1 MRKLRLQPMYKHTI
15 KAVLS
20 GAKSMQDLIWD
31 NMLSVQVQEIDE
43 DHRKLVD
50 LFNILKHSVEE
61 GDAAN
66 YIHAV
71 MEELINCTVWHFSHE
86 ERLMLKYAYDGYADH
101 KTEHQE
107 LVESAK
113 VLQAEIQQKGETIS
127 SEDIEFLEHW
137 LTGHILGTDMDL
149 GAYLGEVM

>member
-1 MRKLRLQPMYKHTI
+1 
-15 KAVLS
+15 
-20 GAKSMQDLIWD
+20 
-31 NMLSVQVQEIDE
+31 
-43 DHRKLVD
+43 
-50 LFNILKHSVEE
+50 
-61 GDAAN
+61 
-66 YIHAV
+66 
-71 MEELINCTVWHFSHE
+71 
-86 ERLMLKYAYDGYADH
+86 MLKYAYDGYADH